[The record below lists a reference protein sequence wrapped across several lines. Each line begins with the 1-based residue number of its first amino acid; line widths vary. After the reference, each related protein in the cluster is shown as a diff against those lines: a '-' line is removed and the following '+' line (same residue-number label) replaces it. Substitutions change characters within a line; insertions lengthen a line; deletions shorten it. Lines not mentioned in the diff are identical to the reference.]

1 LPLWISVDNYKGFR
15 VTLIY
20 IIHFPFFTLH
30 LGFSSVGLNYDSGLK
45 IFKNSVKITVGCLL
59 LF

>member
-1 LPLWISVDNYKGFR
+1 VDNYKGFR